1 VQEAGSISKV
11 SPAEPN
17 KHSKSHVDAP
27 NGGRK
32 SMIYLK
38 PKHYYAIL
46 HLSEPKMWDA
56 TIEAYVPFQLSE
68 AEFTYVVEEEI
79 GEANWNEALEEAYN
93 YLKQEHPTEKIY
105 HKRSRT
111 SEKGKLYVMNLSNEL
126 GQVSCHFSRI
136 RDKREQ
142 MLEERKRLFA
152 I

>member
-1 VQEAGSISKV
+1 
-11 SPAEPN
+11 
-17 KHSKSHVDAP
+17 
-27 NGGRK
+27 
-32 SMIYLK
+32 MIYLK

-56 TIEAYVPFQLSE
+56 TIAAYVPFQLSE
-68 AEFTYVVEEEI
+68 AEFTYIVEEEI
-79 GEANWNEALEEAYN
+79 TEAHWNEALEEAYN

-136 RDKREQ
+136 RDKREH

-152 I
+152 M